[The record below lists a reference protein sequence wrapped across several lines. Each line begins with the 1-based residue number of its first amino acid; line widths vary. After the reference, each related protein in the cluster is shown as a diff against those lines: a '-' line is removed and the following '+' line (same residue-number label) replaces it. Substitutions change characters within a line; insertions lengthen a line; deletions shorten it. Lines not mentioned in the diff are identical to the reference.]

1 MPKLKPE
8 THAARRTHVL
18 DCAERCFSRLGF
30 HRTTMADIC
39 SEAGI
44 SAGALYVYFN
54 SKEALIAGI
63 IERDRAQLTER
74 FNLLFDSPDVIG
86 ALAALGQTYFVEE
99 PPHKRQLA
107 AEIGLEAN
115 RNEAVGQAFHDVDT
129 YCRESFQALFA
140 TQAAEGRIAPTLDPQ
155 TLTMV
160 VTIIGDGLIWRRA
173 IDPNFDANS
182 VLPALLDII
191 GRLLNPQGQLAADT
205 VATHK
210 PSEKTR

>member
-1 MPKLKPE
+1 MGE
-8 THAARRTHVL
+8 
-18 DCAERCFSRLGF
+18 
-30 HRTTMADIC
+30 
-39 SEAGI
+39 
-44 SAGALYVYFN
+44 
-54 SKEALIAGI
+54 
-63 IERDRAQLTER
+63 
-74 FNLLFDSPDVIG
+74 
-86 ALAALGQTYFVEE
+86 
-99 PPHKRQLA
+99 
-107 AEIGLEAN
+107 
-115 RNEAVGQAFHDVDT
+115 AFHDVDT

-140 TQAAEGRIAPTLDPQ
+140 THSAEGPIAPTLDPQ